1 MAVTL
6 VDQFRTSKI
15 CHACLQAHL
24 YHLRLRDPETG
35 RRKAHWHLKAW
46 PLCRNPGSS
55 GPRARGNANSTARPT
70 FAAASWRRLAR
81 TAAEALRRG
90 SARLSSDQRHSARSS
105 PTEEQGHA
113 PSRPLAL
120 FIGERG
126 GLAPFICPCYRLS
139 LSDSLYAQDSREP
152 LTICASARRAGT
164 GVTERRSRRAA
175 PRFQMNVASW
185 P

>member
-1 MAVTL
+1 MPAGASVSPEAQRSRDWPSQGSLAPEGVASLPQSWKLRAARAATRI
-6 VDQFRTSKI
+6 QRRG
-15 CHACLQAHL
+15 Q
-24 YHLRLRDPETG
+24 HLRL
-35 RRKAHWHLKAW
+35 L
-46 PLCRNPGSS
+46 PGGGS
-55 GPRARGNANSTARPT
+55 RELRPKPCG
-70 FAAASWRRLAR
+70 AA
-81 TAAEALRRG
+81 RRG
-90 SARLSSDQRHSARSS
+90 CLPTSAISARSS

-126 GLAPFICPCYRLS
+126 GLAPFICPCCRLS

-152 LTICASARRAGT
+152 LTICASARRAET